1 LWQAKAEALAGAML
15 TAQFPTTGQ
24 LPDDPPNLDRKSG
37 AGSAGV
43 RGEYGTMALFDL
55 SALWESAKP

>member
-1 LWQAKAEALAGAML
+1 ML

-55 SALWESAKP
+55 AELWEPVKP